1 MSVTHKEDM
10 IIPEVVAEMVEQS
23 FGGKVTLLPVAT
35 QDNTLQGKPGDTL
48 KFPAFRF
55 IGKAARVDENG
66 QVQPGLLS
74 ADTVSATVHKYAKA
88 VVITDEARLSGFGDP
103 VGEAARQ
110 LAQAIDHAVDDEL
123 FQALEGA
130 GLARKVV
137 IEKLTSDAVADALT
151 LFGEEQDG
159 PKLLITD
166 AQGVAALRKD
176 PGYLRCGDMA
186 QELICSGVV
195 GEIWGCQI
203 LISQKIAAK
212 ADTGELQYFIVK
224 PGALR
229 LVSKTGTQVEVQREP
244 EYMRDT
250 IYASKHCT
258 AYLYD
263 AGKVI
268 SLTRFTGL
276 QSLTNSGIAALPGG
290 APGTMRIAIPDSML
304 PPAGYAWV
312 YKLDDSAQDAG
323 TFGTAFTGTAWPG
336 SGQDIAVGASLYV
349 HVLLVATKDQKPV
362 KTLTLPTVT
371 A

>member
-1 MSVTHKEDM
+1 MSVTHKEHM

-151 LFGEEQDG
+151 LLGEEQDG

-166 AQGVAALRKD
+166 AAGRGGAAQGSGLSALRRHGAGAD
-176 PGYLRCGDMA
+176 LLRRGGRD
-186 QELICSGVV
+186 L
-195 GEIWGCQI
+195 GCQI

-263 AGKVI
+263 AGKVV

>member
-1 MSVTHKEDM
+1 MSVTLKENL
-10 IIPEVVAEMVEQS
+10 IIPEVISEMVEES
-23 FGGKVTLLPVAT
+23 FGGKVTLLPVST
-35 QDNTLQGKPGDTL
+35 QDNTLAGKPGDTL

-123 FQALEGA
+123 FAALENA
-130 GLARKVV
+130 GLARKAV
-137 IEKLTSDAVADALT
+137 IDKLTSDAVADALT

-159 PKLLITD
+159 PRLLITD
-166 AQGVAALRKD
+166 AKGVAALRKD
-176 PGYLRCGDMA
+176 PNYLRCGDMA
-186 QELICSGVV
+186 QALICSGVV

-203 LISQKIAAK
+203 VISQKIAVRS
-212 ADTGELQYFIVK
+212 DTGELQYFIVK

-229 LVSKTGTQVEVQREP
+229 LVSKTGTMVEVQREP

-250 IYASKHCT
+250 IFASKHCT

-263 AGKVI
+263 AGKVV
-268 SLTRFTGL
+268 SLTTFTDLVPLEG
-276 QSLTNSGIAALPGG
+276 SGIRCIPGSAG
-290 APGTMRIAIPDSML
+290 GTTRIDIPDSML
-304 PPAGYAWV
+304 PPAGYTWV
-312 YKLDDSAQDAG
+312 YTLDDTALDAG
-323 TFGTAFTGTAWPG
+323 TFGTAYSGTAWPG
-336 SGQDIAVGASLYV
+336 SEADIEADTALYA
-349 HVLLVATKDQKPV
+349 HVLLVSQEDAKPV
-362 KTLTLPTVT
+362 KTLTLPVIP

>member
-1 MSVTHKEDM
+1 MSVTMKENM

-23 FGGKVTLLPVAT
+23 IGHKVTLLPVAT
-35 QDNTLQGKPGDTL
+35 QDNSLSGKPGDTL

-55 IGKAARVDENG
+55 IGKATRVDENG

-88 VVITDEARLSGFGDP
+88 VTITDEARLSGFGDP
-103 VGEAARQ
+103 VGEAAQQ

-123 FQALEGA
+123 FEVLEAA
-130 GLARKVV
+130 GMARKLV
-137 IEKLTSDAVADALT
+137 IDKLTSDAVADALT

-176 PGYLRCGDMA
+176 PGYLRCGDIA

-203 LISQKIAAK
+203 MISQKIAPK
-212 ADTGELQYFIVK
+212 ANTGELQYFIVK

-229 LVSKTGTQVEVQREP
+229 LVSKTGTMVEVQREP

-263 AGKVI
+263 ARKVV
-268 SLTRFTGL
+268 SLTRFTSL
-276 QSLTNSGIAALPGG
+276 QTLTDSGIRCVPGG
-290 APGTMRIAIPDSML
+290 AGGMTRIDIPDSML
-304 PPAGYAWV
+304 PPTGYKWLYA
-312 YKLDDSAQDAG
+312 LDDSAQDAG
-323 TFGTAFTGTAWPG
+323 AFGTVFTGIDWPG
-336 SGQDIAVGASLYV
+336 SEVDIDPDTALYA
-349 HVLLVATKDQKPV
+349 HVLLVATKDAKPV
-362 KTLTLPTVT
+362 KTLTVPVIP